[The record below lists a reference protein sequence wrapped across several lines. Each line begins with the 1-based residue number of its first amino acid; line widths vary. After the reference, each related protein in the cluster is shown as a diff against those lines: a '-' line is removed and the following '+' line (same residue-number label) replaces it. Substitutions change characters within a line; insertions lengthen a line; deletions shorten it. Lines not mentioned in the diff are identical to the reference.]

1 MNWSAIGVILVG
13 AGLIAN
19 VAVAIFGRP
28 NSTGALYD
36 TIAKLNISI
45 QKLNDSLDNAL
56 KALDTLEKQFAK
68 QWDRIDEHS
77 VLISDMDKE
86 IGLIKARCEWV
97 QARKQ
102 EKQNAE

>member
-1 MNWSAIGVILVG
+1 MNWSALGVILVG
-13 AGLIAN
+13 IGLIGQ
-19 VAVAIFGRP
+19 VVVRIFGLP
-28 NSTGALYD
+28 KSTGDLND
-36 TIAKLNISI
+36 ILAKFSVTV
-45 QKLNDSLDNAL
+45 QKLTDAVEEAK

-86 IGLIKARCEWV
+86 IGIIKARCEWV

-102 EKQNAE
+102 ERQNAE